1 MGEKRDRKRTYSS
14 IEDRLPPDLK
24 LEVDCLLRE
33 YSNSYDSICDYV
45 RSKGYKISR
54 SALCR
59 YSQKSEAAFNR
70 LKQAQEQTEKLIAYI
85 KSNPDADFTEPAMKI
100 LASGLIDRLATAEEE
115 FDTMPLDKAGRLV
128 VSLARTKTYKDRVR
142 QGMQKKAELALKEME
157 ADIMAVIK
165 QDGQS
170 AQQMKEILERA
181 RKRMVAE

>member
-1 MGEKRDRKRTYSS
+1 
-14 IEDRLPPDLK
+14 
-24 LEVDCLLRE
+24 
-33 YSNSYDSICDYV
+33 
-45 RSKGYKISR
+45 
-54 SALCR
+54 
-59 YSQKSEAAFNR
+59 
-70 LKQAQEQTEKLIAYI
+70 
-85 KSNPDADFTEPAMKI
+85 MKI